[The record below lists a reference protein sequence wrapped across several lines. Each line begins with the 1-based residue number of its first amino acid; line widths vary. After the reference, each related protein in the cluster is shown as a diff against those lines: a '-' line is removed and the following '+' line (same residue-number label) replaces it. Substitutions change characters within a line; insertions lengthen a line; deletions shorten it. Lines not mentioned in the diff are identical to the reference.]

1 MRNNTNTTQ
10 QARPARLFDCID
22 WQLQQFPLDDMLA
35 SKEDGQW
42 RTYSTQE
49 VKDLVNRI
57 SASLLSAGISR
68 NDGSPEGRDKVAII
82 SPNCPEWMLVDMGI
96 QQIGAISVPIYPT
109 ISNSELEFILRDA
122 AVKMI
127 FVGNE
132 VLYRKIVGM
141 QDDLP
146 ELQAIYT
153 FKPVEDAPSW
163 KELLTEPA
171 AHTLQQL
178 EVLRDAIDENDLAT
192 ILYTSGTTGT
202 PKGVMLSHFSILSNV
217 FDSALIIEEVGVFRK
232 KAISFLPLNHAFER
246 MATYCYFYCGVS
258 IYYAEGMETIAGNL
272 REVKPTIFTTVPRLL
287 EKVYEGI
294 VAKGSELT
302 GNKKKIFFWALD
314 LAERFE
320 INKPMP
326 LTYRLQLA
334 IADRLVFSKW
344 RQALGGEVK
353 SVITGAAACQVR
365 LLRIFTAAGIVI
377 QEGYGLTEASPIIS
391 GNRYS
396 EENRM
401 FGTVGPLL
409 KNVEV
414 KIAPDGEI
422 LCKGPNVMMGYYKR
436 PDLTA
441 EVIDNEGWLHTGDI
455 GTLIDGKFLKITDR
469 KKELFK
475 TSGGKYVAP
484 QPIEN
489 KMVESGWIEQI
500 MVVGEMQ
507 KFVGAL
513 IVPAFNKLR
522 EWYETQGKSYP
533 GNLAVLEDKE
543 VWTLIKQAVN
553 QYNLEFN
560 PVEQI
565 KKFALIPGEWSIENG
580 ELTPTLKL
588 KRRVILERYQDL
600 VSSLYA

>member
-1 MRNNTNTTQ
+1 
-10 QARPARLFDCID
+10 
-22 WQLQQFPLDDMLA
+22 MLA

-57 SASLLSAGISR
+57 SASLLSAGISK
-68 NDGSPEGRDKVAII
+68 NDGTPEGRDKVAII

-122 AVKMI
+122 TVKMI

-141 QDDLP
+141 QDALP

-171 AHTLQQL
+171 VHTLQQL
-178 EVLRDAIDENDLAT
+178 EVLRDAVEDHELAT

-202 PKGVMLSHFSILSNV
+202 PKGVMLSHFSILNNV

-353 SVITGAAACQVR
+353 SIITGAAACQVR

-522 EWYETQGKSYP
+522 EWYDQQGKSYP
-533 GNLAVLEDKE
+533 GNQEVLEDKE

-553 QYNLEFN
+553 QYNVEFN
-560 PVEQI
+560 PVEQV
-565 KKFALIPGEWSIENG
+565 KKFALIPAEWSIETG

-588 KRRVILERYQDL
+588 KRRVILERYNHL
-600 VSSLYA
+600 VSSLYV